1 MCLLPSSILKW
12 LHKTSPS
19 LMCFFKCTRI
29 WQLSQYNLTKLFEMK
44 LKTIKHHQS
53 RRTEKNKRTFGPTR
67 YIQTK
72 HRSLRKR
79 LNFKT
84 FSQVTAVQLFSG
96 SPKITRLL
104 IIFKISK
111 IEHRYFYTSI
121 KVILLRTSACFLQSS
136 FLWSHSDKGAGTASM
151 PFQIFPWLS
160 RCACQQL
167 MCIPKRC
174 I

>member
-1 MCLLPSSILKW
+1 
-12 LHKTSPS
+12 
-19 LMCFFKCTRI
+19 
-29 WQLSQYNLTKLFEMK
+29 MK

-53 RRTEKNKRTFGPTR
+53 RRTEKNKRTFGPTQ

-121 KVILLRTSACFLQSS
+121 KVILLRTSAAYRAPF
-136 FLWSHSDKGAGTASM
+136 SDHILIRKQAW
-151 PFQIFPWLS
+151 PVCLS
-160 RCACQQL
+160 RFFRDCLDVLVSNSCAFPNAAYS
-167 MCIPKRC
+167 ITDKKKSN
-174 I
+174 